1 MVSFRQNALKAA
13 LLCLPLLYSPSA
25 FAQVYPSQLI
35 SFGVTATPLMPCPP
49 NVPCVMLCGFP
60 PPIDFLPEPNGLVPL
75 TADGAIS
82 ARYLAQTVRNTN
94 GGVVDGLI
102 FESAPIQNATAL
114 IVPTL
119 EQVTLRFNYADP
131 FVFSTD
137 IPGYYVTG
145 EDLGSV
151 RVVTLTAAPRTP
163 LLLGSPTKDAR
174 GNPTFEAWNLELTNP
189 TDPGIPSAFFNST
202 LTGQGFGAAQTPE
215 PGSLALLGGL
225 LALSGAAWRRR
236 RGNRQ

>member
-13 LLCLPLLYSPSA
+13 LLCLPLLYSHSA
-25 FAQVYPSQLI
+25 LAQGGPTHLI
-35 SFGVTATPLMPCPP
+35 SFGVVATPLMPCPP
-49 NVPCVMLCGFP
+49 HVPCLLMCGFP
-60 PPIDFLPEPNGLVPL
+60 PPIDFRPADLVSLTPN
-75 TADGAIS
+75 GAIS
-82 ARYLAQTVRNTN
+82 APFFAQTVLNTN
-94 GGVVDGLI
+94 DGVADGLI
-102 FESAPIQNATAL
+102 FESAPAPGGAP
-114 IVPTL
+114 VVSTL
-119 EQVTLRFNYADP
+119 EQVTIRFNYADP

-151 RVVTLTAAPRTP
+151 RVVTLTAAPGTP
-163 LLLGSPTKDAR
+163 LLLGSPTKDAQGR
-174 GNPTFEAWNLELTNP
+174 PTFEAWNLELMNP
-189 TDPGIPSAFFNST
+189 NDTGIPSAFFRST

-236 RGNRQ
+236 KGRRG